1 MKALQASA
9 LPLGHVAILASSCL
23 DKNWPV
29 SRPVLY
35 RQWSGQRDSNPRP
48 SPWQGDAL
56 PAEPCPH
63 VNLSNASLLEATPG
77 FEPGVKALQASALP
91 LGHVA
96 ILASSCLDKNWPVS
110 RPVLYRQWSGQ
121 RDSNPRPSPWQGD
134 ALPAEPCP
142 QMVGVTRFE
151 LVTSSVS
158 GKRSPPE
165 LNAHLLCFLEP
176 FGSIGKTLVY
186 RNRIRCQTLFLK
198 KFFVIFQRLPGNKK
212 AAREPLSI
220 SWCRRR
226 DLNPHT
232 LKRAQAPQ
240 ACVSAV
246 PPLRRVRL
254 EKQRRLLYSSVHPLA
269 RPNFKNFRPTQ

>member
-1 MKALQASA
+1 MLTRTLVCKRRNCNKMI
-9 LPLGHVAILASSCL
+9 GKT
-23 DKNWPV
+23 KNDRANPV
-29 SRPVLY
+29 VTCK
-35 RQWSGQRDSNPRP
+35 WSGQRDSNPRP

-63 VNLSNASLLEATPG
+63 INLSNASLLEATPG

-110 RPVLYRQWSGQ
+110 RPVLDRQWSGQ

-165 LNAHLLCFLEP
+165 LNAHLLCFQRP
-176 FGSIGKTLVY
+176 RRVGKALVY
-186 RNRIRCQTLFLK
+186 RTQNFCQT
-198 KFFVIFQRLPGNKK
+198 FF
-212 AAREPLSI
+212 
-220 SWCRRR
+220 
-226 DLNPHT
+226 
-232 LKRAQAPQ
+232 
-240 ACVSAV
+240 
-246 PPLRRVRL
+246 
-254 EKQRRLLYSSVHPLA
+254 
-269 RPNFKNFRPTQ
+269 

>member
-1 MKALQASA
+1 MLTRTLVCKRRNCNKMI
-9 LPLGHVAILASSCL
+9 GKT
-23 DKNWPV
+23 KNDRANPV
-29 SRPVLY
+29 VTCK
-35 RQWSGQRDSNPRP
+35 WSGQRDSNPRP

-63 VNLSNASLLEATPG
+63 INLSNASLLEATPG

-110 RPVLYRQWSGQ
+110 RPVLDRQWSGQ

-176 FGSIGKTLVY
+176 FGSIGKTLLY
-186 RNRIRCQTLFLK
+186 QNQIRCQELFLK
-198 KFFVIFQRLPGNKK
+198 SFRHRLCDFQAIKKRPESRFRFPGVGGG
-212 AAREPLSI
+212 I
-220 SWCRRR
+220 
-226 DLNPHT
+226 
-232 LKRAQAPQ
+232 
-240 ACVSAV
+240 
-246 PPLRRVRL
+246 
-254 EKQRRLLYSSVHPLA
+254 
-269 RPNFKNFRPTQ
+269 